1 MIDSKWMERKLRR
14 RAAFIPL
21 LLTVILPFPLHRP
34 VKAQSPEKIVFDY
47 SHGQYNPDLAGTE
60 TNPKQD

>member
-1 MIDSKWMERKLRR
+1 MRR